1 MNNVICF
8 ELNDWFSGQDYPPE
22 EPFVS
27 WIKNGQFSEDAWCK
41 ENKLCVVAGNF
52 DMSRNW
58 CIAAPKDWVISN
70 CPKLLGNGQ
79 FTYKTIQSHWDASQA
94 SMVDDVIIHVRKYAD
109 FLRYQDK
116 DGNVYGRFGWP
127 FQEYSE
133 ENFGVKFW
141 IDDDEDIINS

>member
-1 MNNVICF
+1 MTDIIYF
-8 ELNDWFSGQDYPPE
+8 ELNDWFSGRDYPPE

-27 WIKNGQFSEDAWCK
+27 WIKNGQFTNDVWCK
-41 ENKLCVVAGNF
+41 ENKLCVVAGNV

-58 CIAAPKDWVISN
+58 CIAAPKNWIIAN
-70 CPKLLGNGQ
+70 CPKLLSNGQ
-79 FTYKTIQSHWDASQA
+79 FTYKSIQSYWDASQA
-94 SMVDDVIIHVRKYAD
+94 RMVDDVLIHVRKYAD

-116 DGNVYGRFGWP
+116 DGNVYGRFGWL

-141 IDDDEDIINS
+141 IDDDEE